1 MRNILKYISVG
12 LAGLVLLLGIS
23 TAAQAYIYYPT
34 LDTYVMPDQETT
46 YATSDT
52 LYVSDSMITIP
63 GQEPIDARTRS
74 YLIFDLSSIPTNA
87 IITSASFNFYH
98 AESGE
103 AGEDVNLHAVTGSWD
118 SSLVW
123 GTRPGRGATAA
134 SSEIG
139 GEGYHQWTGSDFIDL
154 VQDWVDGTMINYG
167 IMLECDLDGVYGDI
181 AYGTHYSVDYAD
193 SSYHP
198 YLSIEYEVGEPDPI
212 PEPATMMMLGSL
224 VTGLFGFAGIRKRF
238 SR

>member
-1 MRNILKYISVG
+1 MRNTLKYISVG
-12 LAGLVLLLGIS
+12 LTGLVLLLGIS
-23 TAAQAYIYYPT
+23 TVAQAYIYYPT

-46 YATSDT
+46 YETSDT
-52 LYVSDSMITIP
+52 LYVSDSMITVP
-63 GQEPIDARTRS
+63 GQESIDVRTRS

-103 AGEDVNLHAVTGSWD
+103 GGEEVNLHAVTGYWD

-123 GTRPGRGATAA
+123 DTQPDHGTIAA

-139 GEGYHQWTGSDFIDL
+139 GEGYHQWASTNFIDL
-154 VQDWVDGTMINYG
+154 VQDWVEGSMINYG
-167 IMLECDLDGVYGDI
+167 IMLECDLDEIYGEI

-193 SSYHP
+193 SNYHP
-198 YLSIEYEVGEPDPI
+198 YLNIEYEVGEPNPV
-212 PEPATMMMLGSL
+212 PEPATMMMLVSL
-224 VTGLFGFAGIRKRF
+224 ATGLFGFAGIRRRF